1 MSFWSGGLYTL
12 QQQKLPFQKYVALP
26 DQHIRKTF
34 LEKSYNKGEGNR
46 GRNDQYYFT
55 KDVIEHW

>member
-46 GRNDQYYFT
+46 GRNTINIISQ
-55 KDVIEHW
+55 KM